1 METWSMYKLII
12 GNKNYSSWSLRP
24 WVLMQE
30 LGITFTEEL
39 KPFIEGGSWSEFRK
53 FSPTGT
59 VPILIDE
66 TRGILVWDSLA
77 IVEFLADNYHPVWPK
92 NKTARAWA
100 RSAAAEMH
108 SGFSA
113 LRNQCNMTV
122 GQRVKLNTITP
133 ELSKDLQ
140 RIDELWN
147 EGLSRFGG
155 KFLGGDEFT
164 AVDAFYAPVAY
175 RIRTFSLEMSETSLA
190 YAKHL
195 LELRSLQQWEAAALK
210 ETWREPGH
218 EKETND
224 AGIVIH
230 DYRETI

>member
-1 METWSMYKLII
+1 MYKLII

-30 LGITFTEEL
+30 LGIKFDEEL
-39 KPFIEGGSWSEFRK
+39 KPFIEGGSWSEFRE

-66 TRGILVWDSLA
+66 SNDITVWDSLA
-77 IVEFLADNYHPVWPK
+77 IVEYLADNNYPVWPEDK
-92 NKTARAWA
+92 VARAWA
-100 RSAAAEMH
+100 RSVTAEMH

-122 GQRVKLNTITP
+122 GQRVKLNAVSP
-133 ELSKDLQ
+133 ELQKDIQ

-155 KFLGGDEFT
+155 KFLAGNQFT
-164 AVDAFYAPVAY
+164 AADAFYAPVAY
-175 RIRTFSLEMSETSLA
+175 RARTFSLEMTESSHAYIDRLLA
-190 YAKHL
+190 L
-195 LELRSLQQWEAAALK
+195 PTLQQWEAAALK
-210 ETWREPGH
+210 EIWREPGH
-218 EKETND
+218 EKETTD
-224 AGIVIH
+224 AGIVIQ
-230 DYRETI
+230 DDRATA